1 MKVQEENKNLKDDVA
16 VGPKEYTELLN
27 NFDKIDTLTKRLVIA
42 LSSKTPDPEVKTQPS
57 QELYYKASAK
67 YFSEIL
73 SNPTKLIEN
82 QVKYYKSTLENWTSI
97 QNDILKSAG
106 SKKDQKKEPEKTDQ
120 GWDESLYFKLIKQ
133 HYTISSKIIEETID
147 DLDGLSKSD
156 KKQISF
162 FTKQMIEFFSPSNF
176 LGTNPEALTQALE
189 TNGKSLVDGLENLV
203 TDVENSTGDLTVSL
217 TDTQAFEV
225 GENLAITEGRV
236 IFRNELFE
244 LIHYKPLTETVSKT
258 PLLIVPPWINKF
270 YNLDLQPK
278 NSFVKFAVEQG
289 ISTFII
295 SWVNPRKEHTEV
307 NFTDYIVNG
316 FFEASKAVR
325 AITEQEKINCIGYCI
340 GGTLLATA
348 LSYLCKKGE
357 NFVNSATFFT
367 TLTDFEDPGDLSLFI
382 TDEYLDEINRQI
394 EKVGYMEGSFLAQTF
409 SFLRSNDLVY
419 GPAVRSYLMGKKPP
433 RFDLL
438 YWNGDSTNLPGKMAL
453 EYLNKFYKENQLSRG
468 ELTIMGERLSLKYI
482 DIPIFVV
489 ATHTDHIAPWRSSFY
504 GLNKSSGNKRFVLAG
519 SGHIAGIINPAYSK
533 KYGYWTNSKP
543 FSVPDDWF
551 KTADRHEGS
560 WWPYWSTWIKARSS
574 SHEKAYVPGRHKD
587 YPSLGLAPGKYVMR
601 NYK

>member
-1 MKVQEENKNLKDDVA
+1 M
-16 VGPKEYTELLN
+16 
-27 NFDKIDTLTKRLVIA
+27 
-42 LSSKTPDPEVKTQPS
+42 
-57 QELYYKASAK
+57 
-67 YFSEIL
+67 
-73 SNPTKLIEN
+73 
-82 QVKYYKSTLENWTSI
+82 ENWTSI

-120 GWDESLYFKLIKQ
+120 GWDENLYFKLIKQ

-203 TDVENSTGDLTVSL
+203 TDVENSTGDLTVAL

-278 NSFVKFAVEQG
+278 NSFVKFAIEQG
-289 ISTFII
+289 ISTFKI

-348 LSYLCKKGE
+348 
-357 NFVNSATFFT
+357 
-367 TLTDFEDPGDLSLFI
+367 
-382 TDEYLDEINRQI
+382 
-394 EKVGYMEGSFLAQTF
+394 
-409 SFLRSNDLVY
+409 
-419 GPAVRSYLMGKKPP
+419 
-433 RFDLL
+433 
-438 YWNGDSTNLPGKMAL
+438 
-453 EYLNKFYKENQLSRG
+453 
-468 ELTIMGERLSLKYI
+468 
-482 DIPIFVV
+482 
-489 ATHTDHIAPWRSSFY
+489 
-504 GLNKSSGNKRFVLAG
+504 
-519 SGHIAGIINPAYSK
+519 
-533 KYGYWTNSKP
+533 
-543 FSVPDDWF
+543 
-551 KTADRHEGS
+551 
-560 WWPYWSTWIKARSS
+560 
-574 SHEKAYVPGRHKD
+574 
-587 YPSLGLAPGKYVMR
+587 
-601 NYK
+601 

>member
-1 MKVQEENKNLKDDVA
+1 MCIRD
-16 VGPKEYTELLN
+16 
-27 NFDKIDTLTKRLVIA
+27 
-42 LSSKTPDPEVKTQPS
+42 S
-57 QELYYKASAK
+57 
-67 YFSEIL
+67 
-73 SNPTKLIEN
+73 
-82 QVKYYKSTLENWTSI
+82 
-97 QNDILKSAG
+97 
-106 SKKDQKKEPEKTDQ
+106 
-120 GWDESLYFKLIKQ
+120 
-133 HYTISSKIIEETID
+133 
-147 DLDGLSKSD
+147 
-156 KKQISF
+156 
-162 FTKQMIEFFSPSNF
+162 
-176 LGTNPEALTQALE
+176 
-189 TNGKSLVDGLENLV
+189 LV

-382 TDEYLDEINRQI
+382 TDEYL
-394 EKVGYMEGSFLAQTF
+394 
-409 SFLRSNDLVY
+409 
-419 GPAVRSYLMGKKPP
+419 
-433 RFDLL
+433 
-438 YWNGDSTNLPGKMAL
+438 
-453 EYLNKFYKENQLSRG
+453 
-468 ELTIMGERLSLKYI
+468 SLI
-482 DIPIFVV
+482 
-489 ATHTDHIAPWRSSFY
+489 HI
-504 GLNKSSGNKRFVLAG
+504 
-519 SGHIAGIINPAYSK
+519 
-533 KYGYWTNSKP
+533 
-543 FSVPDDWF
+543 
-551 KTADRHEGS
+551 
-560 WWPYWSTWIKARSS
+560 
-574 SHEKAYVPGRHKD
+574 
-587 YPSLGLAPGKYVMR
+587 
-601 NYK
+601 

>member
-1 MKVQEENKNLKDDVA
+1 MQEENKNLKDDVA
-16 VGPKEYTELLN
+16 VGPKEYEELLN

-42 LSSKTPDPEVKTQPS
+42 LSSKTPDPAVKTQPS

-82 QVKYYKSTLENWTSI
+82 QIKYYKSTLENWTAI
-97 QNDILKSAG
+97 QNEILKNTDTS
-106 SKKDQKKEPEKTDQ
+106 SDKIKKKEVEKSDQ
-120 GWDESLYFKLIKQ
+120 GWDENLYFKLIKQ

-203 TDVENSTGDLTVSL
+203 TDVENSTGDLSVSL

-236 IFRNELFE
+236 IFRNKLFE
-244 LIHYKPLTETVSKT
+244 LIHYKPLTDTVSKT

-270 YNLDLQPK
+270 YNLDLQPR

-289 ISTFII
+289 IPTFII
-295 SWVNPRKEHTEV
+295 SWVNPGKEHTDID
-307 NFTDYIVNG
+307 FTNYIDDG
-316 FFEASKAVR
+316 FFEASKVVM
-325 AITEQEKINCIGYCI
+325 AITQQDKINCIGYCI

-348 LSYLCKKGE
+348 LAYLCKKGK

-394 EKVGYMEGSFLAQTF
+394 KKVGYMEGSFLAQTF

-468 ELTIMGERLSLKYI
+468 ELVIKGERLSLKYI

-489 ATHTDHIAPWRSSFY
+489 ATHTDHIAPWRSSFF

-519 SGHIAGIINPAYSK
+519 SGHIAGIINPANSN
-533 KYGYWTNSKP
+533 KYGYWTNQNS
-543 FSVPDDWF
+543 FSNPDDWL
-551 KTADRHEGS
+551 KTAYRHDGS

-574 SHEKAYVPGRHKD
+574 SHTKPYIPGSHKE
-587 YPSLGLAPGKYVMR
+587 YPSLGLAPGKYVMK

>member
-1 MKVQEENKNLKDDVA
+1 MQEDNENVKDDVT
-16 VGPKEYTELLN
+16 VGPKEYEELLS
-27 NFDKIDTLTKRLVIA
+27 NFDKIDTLTKRLVLA

-73 SNPTKLIEN
+73 SNPSKLIEN
-82 QVKYYKSTLENWTSI
+82 QVKYYKSTLENWTNI
-97 QNDILKSAG
+97 QNDILKSADI
-106 SKKDQKKEPEKTDQ
+106 STKRDLEKTDQ
-120 GWDESLYFKLIKQ
+120 GWNENLYFKLIKQ

-147 DLDGLSKSD
+147 DLDNLSKSD

-203 TDVENSTGDLTVSL
+203 TDVESSTGDLTVSL

-236 IFRNELFE
+236 IFRNDLFE

-278 NSFVKFAVEQG
+278 NSFVKYAIEEG

-295 SWVNPRKEHTEV
+295 SWVNPGKEHTDID
-307 NFTDYIVNG
+307 FTYYVKKG
-316 FFEASKAVR
+316 FFEAAKVVR
-325 AITEQEKINCIGYCI
+325 DITGQEKINCIGYCI

-348 LSYLCKKGE
+348 LSYLCKKGT

-382 TDEYLDEINRQI
+382 TDEYLDEIKRQI
-394 EKVGYMEGSFLAQTF
+394 KKVGYMEGSFLAQTF

-453 EYLNKFYKENQLSRG
+453 EYLNKFYKENQLSKG
-468 ELTIMGERLSLKYI
+468 ELVIMGERLSLKYI

-489 ATHTDHIAPWRSSFY
+489 ATHTDHIAPWRSSFF

-533 KYGYWTNSKP
+533 KYGYWTNSNA
-543 FSVPDDWF
+543 FSTPDEWL
-551 KTADRHEGS
+551 KTADRHDGS
-560 WWPYWSTWIKARSS
+560 WWPSWSNWIKARSS
-574 SHEKAYVPGRHKD
+574 THIPAYIPGSHKD
-587 YPSLGLAPGKYVMR
+587 YPSLGLAPGKYVMK